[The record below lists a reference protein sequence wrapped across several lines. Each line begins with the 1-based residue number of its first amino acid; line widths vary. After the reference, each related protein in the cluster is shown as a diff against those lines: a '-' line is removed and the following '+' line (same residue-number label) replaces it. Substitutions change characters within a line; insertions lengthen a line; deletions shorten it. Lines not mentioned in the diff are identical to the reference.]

1 MPIKI
6 FSNSEIDQ
14 TETDLVKKWFNVNQ
28 IPFVLIDLNKNPE
41 YFDYV
46 VNKLKF
52 KDMPVID
59 IGGLISFRGY
69 SKILLDSNKK
79 LMIKLINQ

>member
-14 TETDLVKKWFNVNQ
+14 TETDLVKEWFNVNQ
-28 IPFVLIDLNKNPE
+28 IPFVLVDLNKNPE

-52 KDMPVID
+52 TDMPVID

-69 SKILLDSNKK
+69 SKILLDSNKE

>member
-6 FSNSEIDQ
+6 FSNSRIDQ
-14 TETDLVKKWFNVNQ
+14 TETDLVKKWFDDNQ
-28 IPFVLIDLNKNPE
+28 IPFVSIDLDKNPE

-69 SKILLDSNKK
+69 NKIMLDSNKK
-79 LMIKLINQ
+79 LMIKSTNQ

>member
-14 TETDLVKKWFNVNQ
+14 TETDLVKEWLNVNQ
-28 IPFVLIDLNKNPE
+28 IPFVLIDLNKSPE

-52 KDMPVID
+52 TNMPVVD

-69 SKILLDSNKK
+69 SKILLDSNKE

>member
-1 MPIKI
+1 MPIKV
-6 FSNSEIDQ
+6 FSSSRIDQ
-14 TETDLVKKWFNVNQ
+14 TETDLVKKWFNDNQ
-28 IPFVLIDLNKNPE
+28 ITFVSIDLDKNPE

-59 IGGLISFRGY
+59 IGGLISFNGY
-69 SKILLDSNKK
+69 SKVLLDSNKK
-79 LMIKLINQ
+79 LMIKLTNQ

>member
-14 TETDLVKKWFNVNQ
+14 TETDLVKEWFNVNR
-28 IPFVLIDLNKNPE
+28 IPFVLVDLNKNPE

-52 KDMPVID
+52 TNMPVVD

-69 SKILLDSNKK
+69 SKILLDSNKE
-79 LMIKLINQ
+79 LMIKLTNQ

>member
-14 TETDLVKKWFNVNQ
+14 TETDLVKEWLNVNQ

>member
-14 TETDLVKKWFNVNQ
+14 TETDLVKEWFNVNQ